1 MKVEFHDNGRIV
13 LDSDDPTNLADFANN
28 AIKLLSGLG
37 VSFKTTSPATPVQ
50 ADDERTG
57 GTSAAPPDDERTG
70 GTSAAPPDPLTT
82 EEI

>member
-13 LDSDDPTNLADFANN
+13 LDSVESTNLADFANN

-57 GTSAAPPDDERTG
+57 GAADV
-70 GTSAAPPDPLTT
+70 PPDPLTT
-82 EEI
+82 EEL